1 MKKAISFI
9 IIAISLIACST
20 PEDEPIVIPDGK
32 KVFLMPLPS
41 GRMRPNAFSGSDIN
55 VVPRREQADYR
66 MSHQSDGRDMGFIS
80 SECDTVISQALTDS
94 DQIFMTQI
102 ICD

>member
-20 PEDEPIVIPDGK
+20 PEDEPLYVPDGK

-41 GRMRPNAFSGSDIN
+41 GRMRPNAFSSSDIN
-55 VVPRREQADYR
+55 IGPRREQADYW
-66 MSHQSDGRDMGFIS
+66 MSHQSDGLNANFIS
-80 SECDTVISQALTDS
+80 SEGQVLTD
-94 DQIFMTQI
+94 
-102 ICD
+102 